1 MNPKPKIVVLR
12 MREIIYT
19 LLLLCLIILLVVCLF
34 FMFAPSS
41 QKGQR
46 QPASENLSETSSGS
60 ETSLSTDLAQAS
72 SRKVSEDALYTAG
85 VYTSPVALGTSS
97 AEVEVTVDTDEIR
110 SIRLIHLSEAAEA
123 MYPLA
128 EPSMDRL
135 AAQILET
142 QKLEGITCPQEEKYT
157 SQLLLNAVSDALS
170 VARISS

>member
-72 SRKVSEDALYTAG
+72 SRKVSGDALYTAG

-123 MYPLA
+123 MYPWQNLPWTA
-128 EPSMDRL
+128 SRHRFWKHKSWKVLLVLRRKSILPSF
-135 AAQILET
+135 
-142 QKLEGITCPQEEKYT
+142 Y
-157 SQLLLNAVSDALS
+157 
-170 VARISS
+170 

>member
-1 MNPKPKIVVLR
+1 MNSKPKIVVLR

-19 LLLLCLIILLVVCLF
+19 LLLLCLVVLLVVCLF
-34 FMFAPSS
+34 FMFAPSA
-41 QKGQR
+41 QKNGR
-46 QPASENLSETSSGS
+46 QPASEQNSESSSGS
-60 ETSLSTDLAQAS
+60 ETSLSTDLAQTS
-72 SRKVSEDALYTAG
+72 SQKVSGQALYTAG
-85 VYTSPVALGTSS
+85 VYTSPVALGSSS

-110 SIRLIHLSEAAEA
+110 SIRLVHLSEAAEA

-128 EPSMDRL
+128 APSMDRI

-170 VARISS
+170 VARITP

>member
-1 MNPKPKIVVLR
+1 M
-12 MREIIYT
+12 
-19 LLLLCLIILLVVCLF
+19 
-34 FMFAPSS
+34 
-41 QKGQR
+41 
-46 QPASENLSETSSGS
+46 
-60 ETSLSTDLAQAS
+60 
-72 SRKVSEDALYTAG
+72 
-85 VYTSPVALGTSS
+85 ALGTSS

-128 EPSMDRL
+128 EPSMDRI